1 MKLLH
6 LSALFTTLLLTLP
19 STAQTP
25 AQLASIQT
33 ASTSVQAGYRFLP
46 DEIRKNPKDKAKYR
60 AIQLSNGMT
69 VLLIADPEANHALI
83 ATTLPVGSMEDPNR
97 QLGLAH
103 YLEHMIFMGSQRYP
117 QTSGL
122 QNFLQ
127 KHGGGINAL
136 TTPSQTAY
144 FLQVNHAGFE
154 EAASRLADALAF
166 PRLPTKAAA
175 KERNAIHAEFV
186 RAQANEGQRIASV
199 SRAVINP
206 QHPLSRFA
214 IGNLHTLRDKPGSKL
229 HHELKAFH
237 QRHYSANLFKTVL
250 YGKQNIEQL
259 AELAAATFGRMP
271 NKQRTAPA
279 TQTELMLE
287 SQRNIIVSYR
297 PLSPTKIITLSF
309 SFPDEIHQFRSKT
322 YAYLAYLLM
331 NRSENTLSDY
341 LIREGLSDSGII
353 ASVVPFVGRSR
364 SEFSITVNLT
374 DKGWHD
380 RERIIAM
387 IFRQLA
393 EIRQHGIDPA
403 YYQEIR
409 ENQKQTFEH
418 LHTHKTT
425 SFVSTLA
432 TNMLHYPLQHVLDVA
447 FIAEG
452 FDAKDATAKLDAMT
466 PSTVTLTEIS
476 DTLSPKLRTPHFNAP
491 YSVRKI
497 TAAERVRWQDWQNLP
512 AISLPE
518 KNPYFATDFSN
529 NNAGITRDK
538 PKLLTEGPGLQVY
551 NMPSAL
557 FPNDPH
563 VHFRAVFNIYPP
575 ASDLKS
581 TISASI
587 LNYMLHLNQS
597 KISFQAAVAGMGV
610 DISPSRNSLMIESS
624 GYAQHLPRLTEDY
637 VREFAQMPLSQA
649 LLDQGRQRYFEALDA
664 QKQAGSLAQA
674 VHIFDR
680 FETYPAY
687 ETEAEREAVA
697 AITLADIEN
706 LRRRLLNEATSMR
719 VISVGNFS
727 DSQVEKLTDTLQQHI
742 KHSNH
747 SLHRSRYPEVGNVAR
762 KISHTVTVPHEDN
775 ALSVLYIPNGYT
787 HRESSIRAN
796 LLRRI
801 ISQWYFDDL
810 RTDKQLGYHVGIDT
824 HTIGQRSGLRFSVQ
838 SANTLLSEIMH
849 HNQRFFQ
856 ETLTKLEKLSDADF
870 EQHRNAM
877 LERLER
883 KHESLHQEAD
893 GYMRDFTG
901 HHRQFNS
908 RQKGIDTLKKLSKAD
923 IITYYRQAVIDDGK
937 KFVFAAQALGRK
949 ASVSKSLS
957 LPGFEQITSISQ
969 LQSEFEIKEFDIHP
983 D

>member
-1 MKLLH
+1 MKLVH
-6 LSALFTTLLLTLP
+6 LCTLAAALLLAFP
-19 STAQTP
+19 STAYSLTP
-25 AQLASIQT
+25 AESVQT
-33 ASTSVQAGYRFLP
+33 ATTSAQAGYHFLP
-46 DEIRKNPKDKAKYR
+46 DEIRKNPKDKAEYR

-69 VLLIADPEANHALI
+69 VLLIADPKANHALI
-83 ATTLPVGSMEDPNR
+83 ASALPIGSMEDPNS
-97 QLGLAH
+97 QPGLAH

-117 QTSGL
+117 QIGGL

-127 KHGGGINAL
+127 KHGGGVNAFTMPDQ
-136 TTPSQTAY
+136 TTY
-144 FLQVNHAGFE
+144 FLQVNHSGFE
-154 EAASRLADALAF
+154 EAAARLADALAF
-166 PRLPTKAAA
+166 PLLPPKAAA

-186 RAQANEGQRIASV
+186 RAQADETQRMASV
-199 SRAVINP
+199 GRAAINP

-214 IGNLHTLRDKPGSKL
+214 IGNRHTLRDKPGSKL
-229 HHELKAFH
+229 HPVLKAFH
-237 QRHYSANLFKTVL
+237 QRHYSANLFQTVL
-250 YGKQNIEQL
+250 YGKQSIEQL
-259 AELAAATFGRMP
+259 ATLAAATFGRMP
-271 NKQRTAPA
+271 NKQLAKPTS
-279 TQTELMLE
+279 QTELYLE
-287 SQRNIIVSYR
+287 PQRNTIVSYR
-297 PLSPTKIITLSF
+297 PLSPAKLISLSF
-309 SFPDEIHQFRSKT
+309 TFPDEAHQLHSKT

-341 LIREGLSDSGII
+341 LIREGLSDSGIT
-353 ASVVPFVGRSR
+353 ASIVPFTGRSN
-364 SEFSITVNLT
+364 SVFSISLELT
-374 DKGWHD
+374 EKGWAERD
-380 RERIIAM
+380 RIIAM

-393 EIRQHGIDPA
+393 EIRRHGIDAA
-403 YYQEIR
+403 YYAEIK
-409 ENQKQTFEH
+409 ESQKQSFEH

-425 SFVSTLA
+425 AFVNTLA
-432 TNMLHYPLQHVLDVA
+432 TNMLHFPLTHVLDGA

-452 FDAKDATAKLDAMT
+452 LDAQDAAAKLDAMT
-466 PSTVTLTEIS
+466 PETVIVAEIS
-476 DTLSPKLRTPHFNAP
+476 DTLRPKLRTPHFNAP
-491 YSVRKI
+491 YDVRKI
-497 TAAERVRWQDWQNLP
+497 TAAERARWLDWQNLP
-512 AISLPE
+512 AISLPT
-518 KNPYFATDFSN
+518 KNPYFATDFSSN
-529 NNAGITRDK
+529 NPNVKRDK
-538 PKLLTEGPGLQVY
+538 PKLLAEGPGLQVY

-563 VHFRAVFNIYPP
+563 AHFFAVFNIYPP

-581 TISASI
+581 TISAGI

-597 KISFQAAVAGMGV
+597 QTTFQAAVAGMGV
-610 DISPSRNSLMIESS
+610 DITSSRNRLMIESS

-637 VREFAQMPLSQA
+637 VREFIHMPLTQA

-664 QKQAGSLAQA
+664 KKQAGSLAQA
-674 VHIFDR
+674 VDIFDQ

-687 ETEAEREAVA
+687 ETEAKREAAA

-727 DSQVEKLTDTLQQHI
+727 DGQVKALADTLQKHI

-762 KISHTVTVPHEDN
+762 QISHTVYVPHEDN
-775 ALSVLYIPNGYT
+775 ALSVLYLPNGYT
-787 HRESSIRAN
+787 HRESTIRAN

-838 SANTLLSEIMH
+838 SANTLPAEIMR

-856 ETLTKLEKLSDADF
+856 ETLTKLENLSDADF
-870 EQHRNAM
+870 EQHRSAM

-908 RQKGIDTLKKLSKAD
+908 RQKGIATLKKLSKTD
-923 IITYYRQAVIDDGK
+923 IIAYYRQAVIDDGQ

-949 ASVSKSLS
+949 ASGKAAP
-957 LPGFEQITSISQ
+957 LPGFEQIASISQ